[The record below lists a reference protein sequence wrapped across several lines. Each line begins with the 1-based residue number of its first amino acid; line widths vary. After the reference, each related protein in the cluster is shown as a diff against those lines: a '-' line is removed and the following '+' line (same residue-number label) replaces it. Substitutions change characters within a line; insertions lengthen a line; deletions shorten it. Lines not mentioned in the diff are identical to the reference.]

1 MGLGRLG
8 RHPDV
13 EARDGWPWWGTT
25 TTGQGFFTAAA
36 YGGGKTDKALRN
48 SASWACINILADAF
62 GRTPLDVV
70 RGVGAGRRPVT
81 PTPSLVAN
89 PSGIV
94 QTDVWRFQLGWA
106 LATDGNAFG
115 DITSWTS
122 AMWPNTIELLD
133 PTTVTERKVVNG
145 RPQVKIDNKIREL
158 YPFGDLWHVPGR
170 SVPAGSPFALSPVD
184 YASKAVGT
192 SLAAEDFSFK
202 FFDEG
207 GHPSSIIYSNKDLT
221 QPQAQDIKNAWRRA
235 TSGNREVAVLGGDLK
250 HEQVQ
255 TNPGETQF
263 LETERMAVEKVC
275 RFWGVPPGMVY
286 GAMSGQSI
294 TYANITDFD
303 LNFLKHS
310 LDVYYVRVENALTS
324 ILPRPQFVKAN
335 RNAILRGDPTARQAY
350 YAAALANRMMT
361 VNEARALEDL
371 PGFGPEYD
379 VPGIPGGTQPIGQMI
394 REITPGVGV
403 VVTSDEGRAILN
415 EHGAG
420 LTIPGPT
427 DLGPAGPAA
436 QGQVDLQGGAGK
448 A

>member
-1 MGLGRLG
+1 MGLGRLRRLVDPEERG
-8 RHPDV
+8 T
-13 EARDGWPWWGTT
+13 GWPWWNVGPGGQALISASAYGFAGTT
-25 TTGQGFFTAAA
+25 DQ
-36 YGGGKTDKALRN
+36 ALRN

-70 RGVGAGRRPVT
+70 RGSGIGRRPVSPT
-81 PTPSLVAN
+81 PTLVAN
-89 PSGIV
+89 PSGLV
-94 QTDVWRFQLGWA
+94 QTDVWRFQLGWS

-122 AMWPNTIELLD
+122 TMWPNTIELLD
-133 PTTVTERKVVNG
+133 ACSVTERKVVGG
-145 RPQVKIDNKIREL
+145 RPQVKIGNTIREL
-158 YPFGDLWHVPGR
+158 YPFGDIWHVPGR
-170 SVPAGSPFALSPVD
+170 SVPAGSPFGLSPVD

-207 GHPSSIIYSNKDLT
+207 GHPSSIIYSSKDINSD
-221 QPQAQDIKNAWRRA
+221 QATAIKNAWRRA

-286 GAMSGQSI
+286 GAVSGQSI
-294 TYANITDFD
+294 TYANITDAD

-310 LDVYYVRVENALTS
+310 LDVYYVRVENALTG

-335 RNAILRGDPTARQAY
+335 RNAILRGDPKARQEY
-350 YAAALANRMMT
+350 YALALANRMMS
-361 VNEARALEDL
+361 VNEGRALEDL
-371 PGFGPEYD
+371 PGFGPAFD
-379 VPGIPGGTQPIGQMI
+379 IPGIPPF
-394 REITPGVGV
+394 
-403 VVTSDEGRAILN
+403 A
-415 EHGAG
+415 A
-420 LTIPGPT
+420 
-427 DLGPAGPAA
+427 PAVPPA
-436 QGQVDLQGGAGK
+436 LQLPA
-448 A
+448 